1 LGARGRRISEF
12 EASLQSEHQDSQGYS
27 EKPCLQKPKA
37 KKKKKKEKRKKI
49 VLGTEAPRASN
60 QATTAWEFVFHAR
73 WVTTGPEN
81 VNLGQ
86 IFRAVPCRPSLWG
99 HEAAARPGKSI
110 F

>member
-1 LGARGRRISEF
+1 MRPAYRVSTRTARAMQRNPVS
-12 EASLQSEHQDSQGYS
+12 
-27 EKPCLQKPKA
+27 KNQKPK